1 MCFLTCIF
9 NAPLQPERLSAK
21 DTEILFGGFRV
32 ITTGWDLK
40 ECNNRLVT
48 YIDR

>member
-21 DTEILFGGFRV
+21 DTEILFG